1 MNSIR
6 LKPIYSNDK
15 LPVGSSKFFGNP
27 DVWEGFEWPSI
38 EIDGELY
45 DLTSV
50 SYTHLTLP
58 TKA

>member
-38 EIDGELY
+38 
-45 DLTSV
+45 
-50 SYTHLTLP
+50 
-58 TKA
+58 